1 MKERQEGCRTRRT
14 STCRSRVITACLVL
28 ALAVGVAGFCLTEE
42 EAQKVQRTG
51 CIEAEKIRIP
61 GRETMVLNPLR
72 EETADSRLGSAV
84 KNYYEGLAKETDFT
98 EGYEDIRACVKDGA
112 YKDTYVVFARYEMKI
127 KDIYTKVPGLETLY
141 VRKDNRSG
149 AYRILTEHLD
159 EDTKDYIQTVA
170 GHQDVRELLAQMEEE
185 YQEALASDAL
195 LKESLEDLK
204 KAYEG
209 SAAGE

>member
-42 EAQKVQRTG
+42 ETQKIQRTG
-51 CIEAEKIRIP
+51 CIEAARIRIP
-61 GRETMVLNPLR
+61 GRESMVMNPLR
-72 EETADSRLGSAV
+72 EEPADSQISSAV
-84 KNYYEGLAKETDFT
+84 KDYYEGLAKEKDFA
-98 EGYEDIRACVKDGA
+98 EGYEDIRAYVKDGA
-112 YKDTYVVFARYEMKI
+112 YRDTYVVFARYGMKI

-141 VRKDNRSG
+141 VVKDQKSG
-149 AYRILTEHLD
+149 AFRILTEHLD
-159 EDTKDYIQTVA
+159 EDTKDYIQAVA
-170 GHQDVRELLAQMEEE
+170 GHEDVRELLAQMEKE

-195 LKESLEDLK
+195 LRESLEDLQ

-209 SAAGE
+209 SAADE

>member
-1 MKERQEGCRTRRT
+1 M
-14 STCRSRVITACLVL
+14 
-28 ALAVGVAGFCLTEE
+28 
-42 EAQKVQRTG
+42 
-51 CIEAEKIRIP
+51 
-61 GRETMVLNPLR
+61 NPLR
-72 EETADSRLGSAV
+72 EETMDSRLGSAV

-112 YKDTYVVFARYEMKI
+112 YKDTYVVFARYGMKI

-141 VRKDNRSG
+141 VEEDHKSG
-149 AYRILTEHLD
+149 EFRILTEHLD

-170 GHQDVRELLAQMEEE
+170 GHEDVRELLAQMEEE

>member
-141 VRKDNRSG
+141 VEEDHKSG
-149 AYRILTEHLD
+149 D
-159 EDTKDYIQTVA
+159 
-170 GHQDVRELLAQMEEE
+170 
-185 YQEALASDAL
+185 S
-195 LKESLEDLK
+195 
-204 KAYEG
+204 G
-209 SAAGE
+209 S

>member
-72 EETADSRLGSAV
+72 RRRWIP
-84 KNYYEGLAKETDFT
+84 GLA
-98 EGYEDIRACVKDGA
+98 V
-112 YKDTYVVFARYEMKI
+112 
-127 KDIYTKVPGLETLY
+127 L
-141 VRKDNRSG
+141 
-149 AYRILTEHLD
+149 
-159 EDTKDYIQTVA
+159 
-170 GHQDVRELLAQMEEE
+170 
-185 YQEALASDAL
+185 
-195 LKESLEDLK
+195 
-204 KAYEG
+204 
-209 SAAGE
+209 

>member
-72 EETADSRLGSAV
+72 EETMDSRLGSTV

-112 YKDTYVVFARYEMKI
+112 YKGTYVVFARYGMKI

-141 VRKDNRSG
+141 VEEDHKSG
-149 AYRILTEHLD
+149 EFRILTEHLD

-170 GHQDVRELLAQMEEE
+170 GHEDVRELLAQMEEE